1 MLKSLCGKPLRR
13 ALNEFGFPT
22 LRETVFTEQDIHAFH
37 RHMPELPASYT
48 LTAKLLAHSLDGGK
62 IVDVNTLRDGTTVWT
77 VSFKCWHY
85 VCQCDFAHRHGT
97 WKTTGTPRMQRLQG
111 ALKWMP
117 SAWYA
122 RFKHP
127 FIFDAAAI
135 ALLVV
140 VSFALGSVWARDAG
154 GTPAVKAA
162 DPDVVLPEEAVKVVE
177 DEGYLVMTPKERDHL
192 IQQAQATAYAQAEQ
206 EMTAKVE
213 ETRKQADQN
222 IAAKVEEKQ
231 TEEGE
236 EEDRDN
242 HQTEKVLVY
251 SMREG
256 MPIQDLVKAL
266 HKHDFIDDTQ
276 AFLKRLEQ
284 EDLETKVKIGDYEF
298 TSDMSEDAII
308 QTLKSK

>member
-1 MLKSLCGKPLRR
+1 
-13 ALNEFGFPT
+13 
-22 LRETVFTEQDIHAFH
+22 
-37 RHMPELPASYT
+37 
-48 LTAKLLAHSLDGGK
+48 
-62 IVDVNTLRDGTTVWT
+62 
-77 VSFKCWHY
+77 
-85 VCQCDFAHRHGT
+85 
-97 WKTTGTPRMQRLQG
+97 MQRLQG
-111 ALKWMP
+111 TLKWIP

-127 FIFDAAAI
+127 FVLDAAAI

-140 VSFALGSVWARDAG
+140 VSFSLGSVWARDAG
-154 GTPAVKAA
+154 GTPSVAAA
-162 DPDVVLPEEAVKVVE
+162 DFDDVSLEDAVEVVE

-192 IQQAQATAYAQAEQ
+192 IQQAQAKAYAQAEQ
-206 EMTAKVE
+206 EMAARVE
-213 ETRKQADQN
+213 EARKQAKE
-222 IAAKVEEKQ
+222 AEGEK
-231 TEEGE
+231 E

-242 HQTEKVLVY
+242 HRTEKVLVY
-251 SMREG
+251 GMREG

-308 QTLKSK
+308 QQLKSK